1 MEWECT
7 KSSNSKSNLRQ
18 KNSDDFS
25 SIHWK
30 SPSINP
36 LKIPILHMAHK
47 SGLSVFIVD
56 DEPNALKQLA
66 DDLRQQPEIAE
77 VRTFSNYTEATLPM
91 LEIQPDVLFLDVE
104 VPGKTGL
111 EFLESIRPKV
121 NFTFRVVF
129 YSAFSDYMLDA
140 IRHSAFDFLLKPYKP
155 EELRTVLNRLTDVPE
170 TDVNLFASPSPD
182 AMPRKMA
189 VQTVSELLLL
199 TPEQLLMFNY
209 NSSQRSW
216 QLTLTDRTNHMLRK
230 TTSAEDLL
238 ALHPSLVRV
247 SNTSIINL
255 NYLAAVENC
264 TQKCRLCP
272 PFSDIELMAS
282 RRYFSKLKE
291 FFEML

>member
-1 MEWECT
+1 
-7 KSSNSKSNLRQ
+7 
-18 KNSDDFS
+18 
-25 SIHWK
+25 
-30 SPSINP
+30 
-36 LKIPILHMAHK
+36 MAHK

-66 DDLRQQPEIAE
+66 DDLRQQLEIAE

-170 TDVNLFASPSPD
+170 TDVNLFANPSPD

>member
-1 MEWECT
+1 
-7 KSSNSKSNLRQ
+7 
-18 KNSDDFS
+18 
-25 SIHWK
+25 
-30 SPSINP
+30 
-36 LKIPILHMAHK
+36 MAHK

-216 QLTLTDRTNHMLRK
+216 QLTLTDRTNHMCGRP
-230 TTSAEDLL
+230 AGP
-238 ALHPSLVRV
+238 PSLAGQSEQHQHHQSQLSRG
-247 SNTSIINL
+247 SG
-255 NYLAAVENC
+255 
-264 TQKCRLCP
+264 
-272 PFSDIELMAS
+272 EL
-282 RRYFSKLKE
+282 YTEVPTLPT
-291 FFEML
+291 LL